1 MNQLHTNGKFE
12 PKILGTVHYMLTAHV
27 FAIKLGDLIKTWSLL
42 QEVRVYSKILILRF
56 PKTVVQ
62 KPIVYH
68 LTKDYDLVFNILN
81 AAILPR
87 KEGVMALEL
96 SGTKKN
102 FKDGVNFLKAEGVH
116 VKNAS
121 QEIKRDNKKCT
132 DCGACTAVCPTGA
145 LEVQRPEMKI
155 IFDQEKCSVCELCVP
170 ACPPRAMEIR
180 PADQTF
186 FE

>member
-1 MNQLHTNGKFE
+1 MNQLHTFSKIEAKIFE
-12 PKILGTVHYMLTAHV
+12 TVHNMLTAHL
-27 FAIKLGDLIKTWSLL
+27 FAIKLGSLVKTSKLL
-42 QEVRVYSKILILRF
+42 LEVCVYSKILILRF
-56 PKTVVQ
+56 PKSEVQ

-102 FKDGVNFLKAEGVH
+102 FKDGVKFLKAQGVH

-145 LEVQRPEMKI
+145 LAVQRPEMQV

-180 PADQTF
+180 PADRTF